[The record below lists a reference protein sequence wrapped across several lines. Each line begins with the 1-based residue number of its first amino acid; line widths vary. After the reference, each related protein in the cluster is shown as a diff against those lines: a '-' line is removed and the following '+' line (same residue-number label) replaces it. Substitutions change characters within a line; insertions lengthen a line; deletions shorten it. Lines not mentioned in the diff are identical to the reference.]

1 MHSCLSLALVV
12 IKQTFFLHLYFSIS
26 LEAILQEHLHVHM
39 AGRHQQ
45 PFLSKENYHCAERSL
60 RLGRRGQNC
69 EVFPINRENILHR
82 YSRKVPKHVLQQNFL
97 HFQHLVVSSTSFPQ
111 PLLQTG
117 ILTLK
122 MQHIGI
128 YHVSESMFQAQQ
140 SHKMVKIK
148 V

>member
-12 IKQTFFLHLYFSIS
+12 IKQTFFLHLYFSLS

-39 AGRHQQ
+39 AG
-45 PFLSKENYHCAERSL
+45 SKENYHCAEL
-60 RLGRRGQNC
+60 RLGRRGRNC

-148 V
+148 VK